1 MDLEI
6 RHLRVLNA
14 IADAGSLTRAA
25 AALGFTQPALS
36 AQLQRIERMLGGPL
50 FARDSRGA
58 RPTAFGAMV
67 LAHAH
72 SVLTAHEDL
81 MRDVRQRGPGDSDL
95 TAVRLGSVPGPLTAV
110 LVTTARGLLPR
121 AEITLHTFDT
131 EEEQLELLATGRLDF
146 GLVVDYPEYELVLRP
161 GLSEA
166 LLAVDP
172 VFVLISERHPLA
184 ARPDIPLSALSG
196 EAWLAG
202 ENKDVRMR
210 AQFRAACRHAGFA
223 PRRVQRLSG
232 SVVFPL
238 VGQGHGVALA
248 HPLVTEREGVVV
260 RPLAG
265 DPMGVRQRL
274 VWATSSPLAEHAPA
288 LHDAL
293 TKAYWVEA
301 QRARVYR
308 EWLAGRGRLPPA
320 SGAADTT
327 AGVSG
332 TE

>member
-14 IADAGSLTRAA
+14 IADTGSISRAA
-25 AALGFTQPALS
+25 AALGFTQPALT
-36 AQLQRIERMLGGPL
+36 AQLQRIERVLGGSL
-50 FARDSRGA
+50 FVRDGSGS

-72 SVLTAHEDL
+72 GILTAHEDL
-81 MRDVRQRGPGDSDL
+81 MRDVRQRGPDDSDL

-110 LVTTARGLLPR
+110 LVTTARRLLPR
-121 AEITLHTFDT
+121 AEITLHTCDT
-131 EEEQLELLATGRLDF
+131 EEEQLELLAGGRLDF
-146 GLVVDYPEYELVLRP
+146 GLVVDYPEYELALRP
-161 GLSEA
+161 GLSDA

-172 VFVLISERHPLA
+172 VFVLIAERHPLA
-184 ARPDIPLSALSG
+184 ARPEIPLTALSG

-210 AQFRAACRHAGFA
+210 AQFRAACRRAGFT

-232 SVVFPL
+232 SVVFPM

-260 RPLAG
+260 RPLTG

-274 VWATSSPLAEHAPA
+274 VWAAHSPLAEHAPA
-288 LHDAL
+288 LFDAL
-293 TKAYWVEA
+293 TKAYWAEV
-301 QRARVYR
+301 QRAGVYW
-308 EWLAGRGRLPPA
+308 EWLEGRGRVPPVP
-320 SGAADTT
+320 GAPDA
-327 AGVSG
+327 
-332 TE
+332 E

>member
-14 IADAGSLTRAA
+14 IADTGSITRAA
-25 AALGFTQPALS
+25 ATLGFTQPALT
-36 AQLQRIERMLGGPL
+36 AQLQRIERVLGGAL
-50 FARDSRGA
+50 FVRDGSGS

-72 SVLTAHEDL
+72 GILTAHEDL
-81 MRDVRQRGPGDSDL
+81 MRDVRQRGPDDSDL
-95 TAVRLGSVPGPLTAV
+95 TALRLGSVPGPLTAV
-110 LVTTARGLLPR
+110 LVTTARRLLPR
-121 AEITLHTFDT
+121 AEITLHTCDT
-131 EEEQLELLATGRLDF
+131 EEEQLELLAGGRLDF
-146 GLVVDYPEYELVLRP
+146 GLVVDYPEYELALRP
-161 GLSEA
+161 GLSDA

-172 VFVLISERHPLA
+172 VFVLIAERHPLA
-184 ARPDIPLSALSG
+184 ARPEIPLTALSG

-210 AQFRAACRHAGFA
+210 AQFRAACRRAGFT
-223 PRRVQRLSG
+223 PRRVQRLSA

-260 RPLAG
+260 RPLTG

-274 VWATSSPLAEHAPA
+274 VWAAHSPLAEHAPA
-288 LHDAL
+288 LFDAL
-293 TKAYWVEA
+293 TKAYWAEV
-301 QRARVYR
+301 QRAGVYW
-308 EWLAGRGRLPPA
+308 EWLADKGRLPPLPPSPA
-320 SGAADTT
+320 TL
-327 AGVSG
+327 
-332 TE
+332 

>member
-14 IADAGSLTRAA
+14 IADTGSITRAA
-25 AALGFTQPALS
+25 ASLGFTQPALT
-36 AQLQRIERMLGGPL
+36 AQLQRIERVLGGSL
-50 FARDSRGA
+50 FVRDGSGS

-72 SVLTAHEDL
+72 GILTAHEDL
-81 MRDVRQRGPGDSDL
+81 MRDVRQRGPGDGDL
-95 TAVRLGSVPGPLTAV
+95 TTVRLGSVPGPLTAV
-110 LVTTARGLLPR
+110 LVTTARRLLPR
-121 AEITLHTFDT
+121 AEITLHTCDT

-146 GLVVDYPEYELVLRP
+146 GLVVDYPEYEIPLRP
-161 GLSEA
+161 GLSDA

-184 ARPDIPLSALSG
+184 ARPEIPLTALAD

-210 AQFRAACRHAGFA
+210 AQFRTACRRAGFV

-260 RPLAG
+260 RPLTG

-274 VWATSSPLAEHAPA
+274 VWAADSPLAEHAPA
-288 LHDAL
+288 LHDTL
-293 TKAYWVEA
+293 TKGYWAEV
-301 QRARVYR
+301 QRAGVYW
-308 EWLAGRGRLPPA
+308 EWLEGRGLLPTHQHP
-320 SGAADTT
+320 
-327 AGVSG
+327 
-332 TE
+332 

>member
-14 IADAGSLTRAA
+14 IADTGSLTRAA
-25 AALGFTQPALS
+25 AALGFSQPALS
-36 AQLQRIERMLGGPL
+36 AQLRRIERSLGGAL
-50 FARDSRGA
+50 FVRDGSGS
-58 RPTAFGAMV
+58 RPTAFGALV

-72 SVLTAHEDL
+72 GILTAHEDL
-81 MRDVRQRGPGDSDL
+81 LRDIRQRGPEDSDL

-110 LVTTARGLLPR
+110 LVTTARRLLPR
-121 AEITLHTFDT
+121 AEITLHTCDT

-146 GLVVDYPEYELVLRP
+146 GLAVDYPEYELALRP
-161 GLSEA
+161 GIGDA
-166 LLAVDP
+166 LLAVEP

-184 ARPDIPLSALSG
+184 DRPDIPLRDLSG

-210 AQFRAACRHAGFA
+210 AQFRAACRRAGFT
-223 PRRVQRLSG
+223 PRRVQRLSA

-248 HPLVTEREGVVV
+248 HPLVSEREGVVV
-260 RPLAG
+260 RPLTG

-274 VWATSSPLAEHAPA
+274 VWAAHSPLAAHAPA
-288 LHDAL
+288 LLDTL
-293 TKAYWVEA
+293 TKAYWAEA
-301 QRARVYR
+301 QRARMYWA
-308 EWLAGRGRLPPA
+308 WLEARGRLPPA
-320 SGAADTT
+320 AGA
-327 AGVSG
+327 SG